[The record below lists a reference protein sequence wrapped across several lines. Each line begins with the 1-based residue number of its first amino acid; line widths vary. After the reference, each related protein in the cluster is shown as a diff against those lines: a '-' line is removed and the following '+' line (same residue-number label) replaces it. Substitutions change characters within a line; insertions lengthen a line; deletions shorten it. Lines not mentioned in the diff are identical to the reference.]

1 MLERKPMSENTEAN
15 DERPCLR
22 CLIGDLIT
30 EFYAE
35 GAQ

>member
-1 MLERKPMSENTEAN
+1 MSENTEAN
-15 DERPCLR
+15 DERPCPH